1 MMMMAEIRCPMCG
14 KPNPSDRDTC
24 QYCQARLK
32 SMADLRFTARE
43 ETTPESKAPEEPE
56 KGEKSLPDWL
66 KSIRNTDFLGPPPDD
81 SESIPAW
88 ITGEGDSSFDEEDQS
103 EKIEVP
109 DWLSNLRQEGEKIH
123 TSALSEEKLNKLPID
138 DEPEWL
144 RKIRLGQKAE
154 DVFPDRGKEP
164 LREQV
169 TFSAAESPAQEEEEE
184 ETSPE
189 IPDWVAELSGKSTVA
204 KEPPPEIVEK
214 EIPVEEEPRFEQKEE
229 GSLLAWLSTL
239 EEDKTTQAPPPQIP
253 VEGTV
258 KEIFEEPETVSDEA
272 LFSSELSGLFDEADT
287 FDFDLEEAT
296 PPAAVESPVSTQPDQ
311 SQKTISPFTFEEE
324 LEEAEVPD
332 WLSDISIS
340 EITEPE
346 GEAPIEAAEEEIAP
360 STVPS
365 WLEAYRPAET
375 KEPPPSVAATPII
388 PTAKKLEGAGPLA
401 GLYSVLPAEPDIAK
415 SRKPSIITDEL
426 QITEK
431 QRHQT
436 SVFEELLSSE
446 GIPGLVGEKPI
457 IASQNV
463 LRIAIFLILCLAIL
477 GAMLSGINIGVLPS
491 PSAETLNVINTLNSI
506 SQGAPVLVAVD
517 YQPGYTGEME
527 AGTSVVLDHLMVKG
541 AALAMVSTNPTGPAQ
556 IERLISQVNKNKGHQ
571 YKAKEQYI
579 TLGYIPGGIAGLNGF
594 AIQPRRI
601 FNQGADGKPIWGSSW
616 LNSINKVSDF
626 SMVVIATDD
635 PDNARAWIEQVQ
647 PYLENKPMLMVV
659 SAQAEPMVRPYYET
673 SPKQI
678 SGMVAGLMG
687 GAAYEQII
695 NRPGVAIKYWSPF
708 NVAIIMALFV
718 IVIGSIYTII
728 MTLYRQRKEN
738 AQEGRG

>member
-1 MMMMAEIRCPMCG
+1 MMMAEIRCPMCG

-32 SMADLRFTARE
+32 SMADLHFTARE
-43 ETTPESKAPEEPE
+43 ETIPESNPPEDQV

-81 SESIPAW
+81 SEPIPAW
-88 ITGEGDSSFDEEDQS
+88 ITGEDGSSFDEEDQT

-164 LREQV
+164 LREQLI
-169 TFSAAESPAQEEEEE
+169 FSAAESPTQNETEEE
-184 ETSPE
+184 SSSE
-189 IPDWVAELSGKSTVA
+189 IPNWVAELSGKTTVTN
-204 KEPPPEIVEK
+204 EPPPEKVEK
-214 EIPVEEEPRFEQKEE
+214 ESLVEEPRIEQKEE

-239 EEDKTTQAPPPQIP
+239 EEDKTTQEAP
-253 VEGTV
+253 VEIPIT
-258 KEIFEEPETVSDEA
+258 EIAEEPEPVNDEA

-296 PPAAVESPVSTQPDQ
+296 PSVSAVSQEAPPSDQ

-324 LEEAEVPD
+324 IEEAEVPD
-332 WLSDISIS
+332 WLGGISIS
-340 EITEPE
+340 DITEPE
-346 GEAPIEAAEEEIAP
+346 GEPKVEAEAEITP
-360 STVPS
+360 STVPN
-365 WLEAYRPAET
+365 WLEAYKPVET
-375 KEPPPSVAATPII
+375 KEPPPAVATPII
-388 PTAKKLEGAGPLA
+388 PTGKKLEGAGPLA

-446 GIPGLVGEKPI
+446 GIPGLVAEKPI

-463 LRIAIFLILCLAIL
+463 FRIAIFLILCFAIL
-477 GAMLSGINIGVLPS
+477 GAILSGINLGALPT
-491 PSAETLNVINTLNSI
+491 PPAETLDVINTLNSI
-506 SQGAPVLVAVD
+506 SKGAPVLLAVD

-527 AGTSVVLDHLMVKG
+527 AGTSVLLDHLMVKG
-541 AALAMVSTNPTGPAQ
+541 ASLAMVSTNPTGPAQ

-601 FNQGADGKPIWGSSW
+601 FNLGSDGKPIWGSSW
-616 LNSINKVSDF
+616 LNSINKISDF
-626 SMVVIATDD
+626 SLVIIATDD
-635 PDNARAWIEQVQ
+635 PDTARAWIEQVQ

-659 SAQAEPMVRPYYET
+659 SAQAEAMVRPYYET
-673 SPKQI
+673 SPKQV

-708 NVAIIMALFV
+708 NAAIIMAIFV
-718 IVIGSIYTII
+718 IVIGSIYTIS